1 MVELWCHSLNYGM
14 YRDLKRPPKIA
25 SRVLIANSTDQFA
38 ALGYDNP
45 NTAWGDARA
54 YDMLKESPDV
64 LASLYDRDDKLAE
77 GLEKVSEIGSNP
89 VAAGIGVIFGPAA
102 ALNSSHYNWRKQYA
116 PVFSAIFT
124 VQYVRE

>member
-1 MVELWCHSLNYGM
+1 M

-77 GLEKVSEIGSNP
+77 GLEKIYQFGTNP
-89 VAAGIGVIFGPAA
+89 VAAGLSVIYGPAA
-102 ALNSSHYNWRKQYA
+102 DLNNSHGKWRQQYA

>member
-38 ALGYDNP
+38 ALGYGNP

-64 LASLYDRDDKLAE
+64 LASLYDRDDELAA
-77 GLEKVSEIGSNP
+77 GLKMLYGIGTNP
-89 VAAGIGVIFGPAA
+89 VGPGLSVIYGPASDLA
-102 ALNSSHYNWRKQYA
+102 TSHSKWRQQFA